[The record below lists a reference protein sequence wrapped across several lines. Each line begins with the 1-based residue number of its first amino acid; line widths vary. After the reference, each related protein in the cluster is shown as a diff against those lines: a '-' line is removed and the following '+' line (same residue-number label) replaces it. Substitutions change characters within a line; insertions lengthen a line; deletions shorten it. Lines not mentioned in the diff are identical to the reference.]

1 MDGLHR
7 TADQRIRQILQGTKE
22 TSQVSNE
29 RRKGKLSSN
38 NAKVSTSQ
46 RPIQTIARRIRQNAR
61 GYRSYLIKARSQ
73 AGITSLSDFEQLNPY
88 LLDAMCEGYERQ
100 QLNQR
105 INLGNLLQQIPLMAQ
120 WVSLD
125 QNAMGQVM
133 TSIQDT
139 IEQEFKRIEKE
150 HRDTLVE
157 ADSQEMRRADAFA
170 KIFQIKN
177 KQKGG

>member
-1 MDGLHR
+1 
-7 TADQRIRQILQGTKE
+7 
-22 TSQVSNE
+22 
-29 RRKGKLSSN
+29 
-38 NAKVSTSQ
+38 
-46 RPIQTIARRIRQNAR
+46 
-61 GYRSYLIKARSQ
+61 
-73 AGITSLSDFEQLNPY
+73 
-88 LLDAMCEGYERQ
+88 MCEGYERQ

-157 ADSQEMRRADAFA
+157 ADSQEMKRADAFA

>member
-1 MDGLHR
+1 
-7 TADQRIRQILQGTKE
+7 
-22 TSQVSNE
+22 
-29 RRKGKLSSN
+29 
-38 NAKVSTSQ
+38 
-46 RPIQTIARRIRQNAR
+46 
-61 GYRSYLIKARSQ
+61 
-73 AGITSLSDFEQLNPY
+73 
-88 LLDAMCEGYERQ
+88 MCEGYERQ

-105 INLGNLLQQIPLMAQ
+105 INLGNLLQQIPLMVQ

-139 IEQEFKRIEKE
+139 IEQEFKRIEKD

-157 ADSQEMRRADAFA
+157 ADSQEMKRADAFA

>member
-1 MDGLHR
+1 
-7 TADQRIRQILQGTKE
+7 
-22 TSQVSNE
+22 
-29 RRKGKLSSN
+29 
-38 NAKVSTSQ
+38 
-46 RPIQTIARRIRQNAR
+46 
-61 GYRSYLIKARSQ
+61 
-73 AGITSLSDFEQLNPY
+73 
-88 LLDAMCEGYERQ
+88 MCEGYERQ

-125 QNAMGQVM
+125 QNAMCQVM

>member
-1 MDGLHR
+1 
-7 TADQRIRQILQGTKE
+7 
-22 TSQVSNE
+22 
-29 RRKGKLSSN
+29 
-38 NAKVSTSQ
+38 
-46 RPIQTIARRIRQNAR
+46 
-61 GYRSYLIKARSQ
+61 
-73 AGITSLSDFEQLNPY
+73 
-88 LLDAMCEGYERQ
+88 MCEGYERQ

-150 HRDTLVE
+150 HRDTLIE

>member
-1 MDGLHR
+1 
-7 TADQRIRQILQGTKE
+7 
-22 TSQVSNE
+22 
-29 RRKGKLSSN
+29 
-38 NAKVSTSQ
+38 
-46 RPIQTIARRIRQNAR
+46 
-61 GYRSYLIKARSQ
+61 
-73 AGITSLSDFEQLNPY
+73 
-88 LLDAMCEGYERQ
+88 MCEGYERQ

-133 TSIQDT
+133 TSIRDT

>member
-1 MDGLHR
+1 
-7 TADQRIRQILQGTKE
+7 
-22 TSQVSNE
+22 
-29 RRKGKLSSN
+29 
-38 NAKVSTSQ
+38 
-46 RPIQTIARRIRQNAR
+46 
-61 GYRSYLIKARSQ
+61 
-73 AGITSLSDFEQLNPY
+73 
-88 LLDAMCEGYERQ
+88 MCEGYERQ

-105 INLGNLLQQIPLMAQ
+105 INLGDLLQQIPLMAQ

>member
-1 MDGLHR
+1 
-7 TADQRIRQILQGTKE
+7 
-22 TSQVSNE
+22 
-29 RRKGKLSSN
+29 
-38 NAKVSTSQ
+38 
-46 RPIQTIARRIRQNAR
+46 
-61 GYRSYLIKARSQ
+61 
-73 AGITSLSDFEQLNPY
+73 
-88 LLDAMCEGYERQ
+88 MCEGYERQ

-125 QNAMGQVM
+125 RNAMGQVM

>member
-1 MDGLHR
+1 
-7 TADQRIRQILQGTKE
+7 
-22 TSQVSNE
+22 
-29 RRKGKLSSN
+29 
-38 NAKVSTSQ
+38 
-46 RPIQTIARRIRQNAR
+46 
-61 GYRSYLIKARSQ
+61 
-73 AGITSLSDFEQLNPY
+73 
-88 LLDAMCEGYERQ
+88 MCEGYERQ
-100 QLNQR
+100 QLNRR

>member
-1 MDGLHR
+1 
-7 TADQRIRQILQGTKE
+7 
-22 TSQVSNE
+22 
-29 RRKGKLSSN
+29 
-38 NAKVSTSQ
+38 
-46 RPIQTIARRIRQNAR
+46 
-61 GYRSYLIKARSQ
+61 
-73 AGITSLSDFEQLNPY
+73 
-88 LLDAMCEGYERQ
+88 MCEGYERQ

-157 ADSQEMRRADAFA
+157 ADSQEMRRADVFA

>member
-1 MDGLHR
+1 
-7 TADQRIRQILQGTKE
+7 
-22 TSQVSNE
+22 
-29 RRKGKLSSN
+29 
-38 NAKVSTSQ
+38 
-46 RPIQTIARRIRQNAR
+46 
-61 GYRSYLIKARSQ
+61 
-73 AGITSLSDFEQLNPY
+73 
-88 LLDAMCEGYERQ
+88 MCEGYERQ

>member
-1 MDGLHR
+1 
-7 TADQRIRQILQGTKE
+7 
-22 TSQVSNE
+22 
-29 RRKGKLSSN
+29 
-38 NAKVSTSQ
+38 
-46 RPIQTIARRIRQNAR
+46 
-61 GYRSYLIKARSQ
+61 
-73 AGITSLSDFEQLNPY
+73 
-88 LLDAMCEGYERQ
+88 MCEGYERQ

-125 QNAMGQVM
+125 QNAIGQVM

>member
-1 MDGLHR
+1 
-7 TADQRIRQILQGTKE
+7 
-22 TSQVSNE
+22 
-29 RRKGKLSSN
+29 
-38 NAKVSTSQ
+38 
-46 RPIQTIARRIRQNAR
+46 
-61 GYRSYLIKARSQ
+61 
-73 AGITSLSDFEQLNPY
+73 
-88 LLDAMCEGYERQ
+88 MCEGYERQ

-105 INLGNLLQQIPLMAQ
+105 INLGNLLQRIPLMAQ

>member
-1 MDGLHR
+1 
-7 TADQRIRQILQGTKE
+7 
-22 TSQVSNE
+22 
-29 RRKGKLSSN
+29 
-38 NAKVSTSQ
+38 
-46 RPIQTIARRIRQNAR
+46 
-61 GYRSYLIKARSQ
+61 
-73 AGITSLSDFEQLNPY
+73 
-88 LLDAMCEGYERQ
+88 MCEGYERQ

-125 QNAMGQVM
+125 QNAMGQIM
-133 TSIQDT
+133 TSVQDT

>member
-1 MDGLHR
+1 
-7 TADQRIRQILQGTKE
+7 
-22 TSQVSNE
+22 
-29 RRKGKLSSN
+29 
-38 NAKVSTSQ
+38 
-46 RPIQTIARRIRQNAR
+46 
-61 GYRSYLIKARSQ
+61 
-73 AGITSLSDFEQLNPY
+73 
-88 LLDAMCEGYERQ
+88 MCEGYERQ

-139 IEQEFKRIEKE
+139 IEQEFKRIKKE

>member
-1 MDGLHR
+1 
-7 TADQRIRQILQGTKE
+7 
-22 TSQVSNE
+22 
-29 RRKGKLSSN
+29 
-38 NAKVSTSQ
+38 
-46 RPIQTIARRIRQNAR
+46 
-61 GYRSYLIKARSQ
+61 
-73 AGITSLSDFEQLNPY
+73 
-88 LLDAMCEGYERQ
+88 
-100 QLNQR
+100 
-105 INLGNLLQQIPLMAQ
+105 MAQ